1 MILDYFCEDD
11 DDACR
16 RSFLCNDITGWKS
29 SLKHERNKSGKG
41 LKRIKMLSGM
51 NYSVMI
57 MWLNIGRGF
66 KLARG
71 VNLRKTTII
80 LTKI

>member
-11 DDACR
+11 ACR
-16 RSFLCNDITGWKS
+16 RSLRCNDITGWKS
-29 SLKHERNKSGKG
+29 SLKHVRNKSRKG
-41 LKRIKMLSGM
+41 LKRIKMLSGI
-51 NYSVMI
+51 NYSAMI

-71 VNLRKTTII
+71 VNLHKTTII